1 MLVQLRGEGVGGSPF
16 FIAIGAGPTAAAQC
30 SLCLADGAPPPTAGQ
45 PLQLTLLTADAAANA
60 RRCGGDRFV
69 VSVNGTAQFEVS

>member
-45 PLQLTLLTADAAANA
+45 PLQLTLRTA
-60 RRCGGDRFV
+60 G
-69 VSVNGTAQFEVS
+69 